1 MPKKHQRFHFKP
13 SSQAHH
19 SIAGS
24 NKNGVP
30 GASGGSTTSVND
42 LISHLR
48 RTQPPTAAE
57 DGTPRRR
64 LQSTLTPR
72 SVHPSLRNLLELPE
86 THSPRPRPG
95 AYRTAIGSR
104 PVRPTVGPATPESWL
119 AGNTNEQPAG
129 ESSSDMD
136 GDMEAIVYRLK
147 RLPGAT
153 FPGNGKLLHL
163 VLKKMALNWAWHL
176 EYDGLFLSQLPIH
189 VKELLLS
196 YVAVFA
202 RGQPLSGHMK
212 GLKPLFLTQQ
222 DYAQVTDEVEFEE
235 ENIGDRDSGIV
246 RLDLGGAIRNWM
258 SLKQLANELI
268 VSKSSGSGATGHE
281 KEENIPSS
289 WDEEVHDHNES
300 SGATS
305 SSNTAHTPSIPK
317 ELTQAMRFENLR
329 FLSLAHPTPAA
340 ASWTSLI
347 SLMSRLTTITHLS
360 LAHWPTPTRTPG
372 ATNARIR
379 HPQIHSLTFSYSGT
393 DNYAALEN
401 NWAEAAS
408 VLRQLSRSTYCLK
421 WLDLEGCAPWL
432 PALNWVGKD
441 PDGVPYRPGA
451 VGPDWNGSWRDVEW
465 ISLAPG
471 WIPNLVDDKDML
483 HAPSRAVQTPVPADP
498 PWREEEQR
506 NSRRLK
512 KLDAYR
518 EQFQSAL
525 ATRTNLR
532 NIRKEGKGKWLQ
544 VSLGLDDV
552 DHQIVK
558 QLVGQDYALH
568 E

>member
-1 MPKKHQRFHFKP
+1 MPKKHQRFHYKP

-19 SIAGS
+19 SLTGS

-48 RTQPPTAAE
+48 RTQPPSVAE
-57 DGTPRRR
+57 DGTPHRRM
-64 LQSTLTPR
+64 QSSLAPR

-86 THSPRPRPG
+86 TPSPRPRPG
-95 AYRTAIGSR
+95 AYRTAIGTR
-104 PVRPTVGPATPESWL
+104 PIRPTVGPATPQSWL
-119 AGNTNEQPAG
+119 AAPADEQSAG
-129 ESSSDMD
+129 ENLADMD
-136 GDMEAIVYRLK
+136 DDMEATVYRLR
-147 RLPGAT
+147 RLPGT
-153 FPGNGKLLHL
+153 SFPNNGKLLHL

-176 EYDGLFLSQLPIH
+176 EYDGLFLSQLPGH
-189 VKELLLS
+189 LKDLLLS

-202 RGQPLSGHMK
+202 RGQSLNGRMK

-222 DYAQVTDEVEFEE
+222 DYAQMVDEAEIEEYETDK
-235 ENIGDRDSGIV
+235 DSGVV
-246 RLDLGGAIRNWM
+246 RLDLGGAIGNWM
-258 SLKQLANELI
+258 SFKQLTNELI
-268 VSKSSGSGATGHE
+268 TSHSPSSGIAGHE
-281 KEENIPSS
+281 KEEDIPSS
-289 WDEEVHDHNES
+289 WDEELDHGPEDSKTLSDTVH
-300 SGATS
+300 A
-305 SSNTAHTPSIPK
+305 PPIPK
-317 ELTQAMRFENLR
+317 ELTQTMRFENLR
-329 FLSLAHPTPAA
+329 FLSLAHPNPAA

-347 SLMSRLTTITHLS
+347 SLLSRLTKITHLS

-372 ATNARIR
+372 ATNTRVR

-393 DNYAALEN
+393 DTYAAMDN

-441 PDGVPYRPGA
+441 PEGVPYRPGA

-465 ISLAPG
+465 ISLGPG
-471 WIPNLVDDKDML
+471 WVPNLVDDNDGR
-483 HAPSRAVQTPVPADP
+483 HEPSHAVQNPDPADP

-506 NSRRLK
+506 NNRRLK

-518 EQFQSAL
+518 EQFQTAL
-525 ATRTNLR
+525 AVRKNIRL
-532 NIRKEGKGKWLQ
+532 IRKEGKGKWLQ
-544 VSLGLDDV
+544 VSLGLNDV
-552 DHQIVK
+552 DPQIVK